1 MSRFHLHVFAHVDAY
16 DEEGIDRPSLEHA
29 KQEAIVGAR
38 ELIVSHIRNGQCI
51 CSSNR
56 IEINDA
62 NGVLLDT
69 VRFGDVL
76 TIIA

>member
-1 MSRFHLHVFAHVDAY
+1 MPLFHLNVFDHVDAY
-16 DEEGIDRPSLEHA
+16 DEEGIERPSFEHA
-29 KQEAIVGAR
+29 KQEAIIGAR

-62 NGVLLDT
+62 DGVLLDT